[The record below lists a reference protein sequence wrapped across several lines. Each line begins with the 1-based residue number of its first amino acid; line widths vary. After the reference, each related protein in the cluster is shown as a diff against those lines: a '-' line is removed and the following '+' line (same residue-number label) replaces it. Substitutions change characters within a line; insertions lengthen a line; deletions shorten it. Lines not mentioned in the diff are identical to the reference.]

1 MGRRSDVS
9 KQHRRPIDEPLG
21 SIRFAGS
28 LGSPGLKAT
37 MHPSALARA
46 LDGANAA
53 IIEDPL
59 SFPWEAFDAD
69 LDCPL
74 IVDLAP
80 CTEAD
85 RVALVPALTGLT
97 LVDVI
102 IDSTYPGSPDASHVA
117 TLVGA
122 TTELPAPV
130 DGPLLRTRKRME
142 LTEREIV
149 ARVRRE
155 HDGDVHIA
163 SISGRAVR
171 SQHGGIHALT
181 AGLSPADGDWSV
193 VGLWGIR
200 PQPGSP
206 LDRAVIAYR
215 STVAR

>member
-1 MGRRSDVS
+1 
-9 KQHRRPIDEPLG
+9 
-21 SIRFAGS
+21 
-28 LGSPGLKAT
+28 

-46 LDGANAA
+46 LDEANAA
-53 IIEDPL
+53 IIEDPM
-59 SFPWEAFDAD
+59 SFPWDAFDGD

-74 IVDLAP
+74 IIDLAP

-85 RVALVPALTGLT
+85 RVALVPALFGLT
-97 LVDVI
+97 LVDVV

-117 TLVGA
+117 SLVGA

-155 HDGDVHIA
+155 HGDDAHIA

-171 SQHGGIHALT
+171 SHRGGIHALT
-181 AGLSPADGDWSV
+181 AGLSPADGNWAI

-206 LDRAVIAYR
+206 LDRAVIAY
-215 STVAR
+215 SQTAAH